1 MSSDKQNLRRKKKN
15 NNPCLHL
22 PSNLYF
28 SHTAFQPDW
37 RPSRKL
43 HKRTSSA
50 QPPSRCRSGQPH
62 PSSILHPTAVSS
74 WARAPGV
81 PRARVFQSTKHAGS
95 HDVSGSPPF
104 GWRGSEKLLMRYVAS
119 LAAQAR
125 SLAGWL
131 AAKASVKAEKAS
143 VDLWKCWVAWYVSRS
158 RVLMTVKV
166 VFDGCDDGTRYG

>member
-1 MSSDKQNLRRKKKN
+1 MLQPFHPIL
-15 NNPCLHL
+15 
-22 PSNLYF
+22 F
-28 SHTAFQPDW
+28 TTAFQPDW

-62 PSSILHPTAVSS
+62 PSSILHPTVVSS

-104 GWRGSEKLLMRYVAS
+104 GWCGSEKLLMRYVAS

-125 SLAGWL
+125 WLAG
-131 AAKASVKAEKAS
+131 SRQSERESRKAS
-143 VDLWKCWVAWYVSRS
+143 VDLLEMLGGLVCIEISGFDDGEKV
-158 RVLMTVKV
+158 VLMVAMTARGM
-166 VFDGCDDGTRYG
+166 DDDDG